1 MTKLTGISKI
11 EKALHR
17 ARGELRVVSSQGSTP
32 PPENPPPASDA
43 GIFRQ
48 TPNELASVH
57 EARALDDSV
66 RIRYRII
73 YPGLG
78 DDATVQA
85 FRELRTRILK
95 KTQGKS
101 CVVLVT
107 GVAARG
113 GGSFV
118 ALNLS
123 VAFAFDAG
131 KTALLMDCNLRNP
144 MMHGLCS
151 GGDVRGLTDYLE
163 NNALGLAEI
172 IHPVGIERL
181 RVIPAGN
188 QRPTP
193 SEYFTSPKLKQL
205 LDTVRRTE
213 SRPFVIIDGPPMN
226 ADSQILAELCDYVLL
241 VVPYGK
247 VTSAQ
252 LEHCI
257 QTVDREKLLGVV
269 FNDEPVLPWKE
280 IRTQSFTAAPEGRPG
295 ERPGQIVC

>member
-1 MTKLTGISKI
+1 MTKPTGVSKI

-17 ARGELRVVSSQGSTP
+17 AHGELHLVSPQGSAPSSADDPSPADGAATSAP
-32 PPENPPPASDA
+32 PLKKMEPA
-43 GIFRQ
+43 R
-48 TPNELASVH
+48 EV
-57 EARALDDSV
+57 RVLDDSV
-66 RIRYRII
+66 RTRYRII
-73 YPGLG
+73 CPNLG

-85 FRELRTRILK
+85 FRELRTRIVK
-95 KTQGKS
+95 KTQGRS

-107 GVAARG
+107 GVTARG

-131 KTALLMDCNLRNP
+131 KTALLMDCNLGNP
-144 MMHGLCS
+144 MMHGLCP

-163 NNALGLAEI
+163 NDALGASEI

-181 RVIPAGN
+181 RVIPAGS
-188 QRPTP
+188 QRPAP
-193 SEYFTSPKLKQL
+193 SEYFTSPRLRRL
-205 LDTVRRTE
+205 LDSVRRTE
-213 SRPFVIIDGPPMN
+213 PYPFVIIDGPPMN

-247 VTSAQ
+247 VTGAK
-252 LEHCI
+252 LERSI
-257 QTVDREKLLGVV
+257 QAVDREKLLGVV

-280 IRTQSFTAAPEGRPG
+280 LQTRSFTPPSGEHPGRF
-295 ERPGQIVC
+295 VC